1 MSVDLTAMG
10 KRVRSKRLELGLTQ
24 QKMAEQLG
32 VSLSFYGHIERGTR
46 VPSIETLV
54 TIANCLNVGIDYLL
68 ADSLTAR
75 GRSRSLEELNALR
88 KYLREQ
94 VLELDFNAPR
104 ADAEQDGA
112 DGKPKA

>member
-10 KRVRSKRLELGLTQ
+10 RRVRSKRLELGLTQ
-24 QKMAEQLG
+24 QKMAEKLG

-54 TIANCLNVGIDYLL
+54 TIANCLNVGADFLL
-68 ADSLTAR
+68 ADSLNAR
-75 GRSRSLEELNALR
+75 GRSRSIEELTALR

-94 VLELDFNAPR
+94 VLELDFSAPEENAER
-104 ADAEQDGA
+104 SKLD
-112 DGKPKA
+112 K